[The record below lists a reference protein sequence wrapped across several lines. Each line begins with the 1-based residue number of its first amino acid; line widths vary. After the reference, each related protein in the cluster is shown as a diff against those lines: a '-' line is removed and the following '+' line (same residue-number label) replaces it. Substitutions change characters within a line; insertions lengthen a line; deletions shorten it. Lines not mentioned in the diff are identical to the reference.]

1 MNLTRR
7 SSRPTLYERAQA
19 AELHKQALE
28 ADAAIFDYDGH
39 FDGFQDSR
47 KQKLRAADDE
57 RVERKSRYIESLI
70 AKQKEREREQDIIY
84 ERRLLKER
92 EKEDH
97 LYGDKEKFVT
107 AAYRKKLEEDRKW
120 LEEEKIADARE
131 AADDV
136 TKKGDPSGE
145 FIFIFRCM
153 GNQTD
158 VVFFVCRFLPQPHV
172 EERGGGRGGGHV
184 ARRAGAERQRGGA
197 GEVEGEGGEGT
208 GGGGG
213 REAPRRVRAAAR
225 AGREGGGGGAPAG
238 GSGGTGEAPE
248 AFWTFWRGT
257 GSSQAPGGGGG
268 GGEGGERTGEGGG
281 GGGEGARGAHARG
294 ATKGQGGRRQGEVL
308 GSESREGGFNRG
320 RVLMS
325 IVRNRWFLREE
336 TFVRETKKPCT
347 KS

>member
-7 SSRPTLYERAQA
+7 SSRPTLCERAQA

-136 TKKGDPSGE
+136 TKKGDLSGE
-145 FIFIFRCM
+145 FILIFVTLM

-158 VVFFVCRFLPQPHV
+158 VVFLCTGFYHNLMSRNAAAGAVADTSRAAPEPSASEEELAKLREK
-172 EERGGGRGGGHV
+172 EER
-184 ARRAGAERQRGGA
+184 E
-197 GEVEGEGGEGT
+197 
-208 GGGGG
+208 
-213 REAPRRVRAAAR
+213 RAA
-225 AGREGGGGGAPAG
+225 E
-238 GSGGTGEAPE
+238 
-248 AFWTFWRGT
+248 
-257 GSSQAPGGGGG
+257 
-268 GGEGGERTGEGGG
+268 
-281 GGGEGARGAHARG
+281 EGAR
-294 ATKGQGGRRQGEVL
+294 RRAAYE
-308 GSESREGGFNRG
+308 R
-320 RVLMS
+320 
-325 IVRNRWFLREE
+325 LRELDE
-336 TFVRETKKPCT
+336 KEEAEALRRADPGEPEKRRKPSGPSGGGLEVRRHPAEVEAEERAANERAKAAEEAAKELEAHTLEEQRKAKADDAKARYLARKAAREAST
-347 KS
+347 GGAS

>member
-1 MNLTRR
+1 MDAKSLAAPRSPTLVKTNLTRC
-7 SSRPTLYERAQA
+7 STRPTPIECVQA

-47 KQKLRAADDE
+47 KQKLKAADDE

-136 TKKGDPSGE
+136 TKKGDLSGFYHNLMSRNEAAGAVADKSRAAPEPATGEEELAKRREKEEREREAEEGARRRAAYERLRELDEKEEAEALRRADPAEPEKRRKPSG
-145 FIFIFRCM
+145 
-153 GNQTD
+153 
-158 VVFFVCRFLPQPHV
+158 PS
-172 EERGGGRGGGHV
+172 GGGLEI
-184 ARRAGAERQRGGA
+184 RRHPA
-197 GEVEGEGGEGT
+197 EVEAEE
-208 GGGGG
+208 
-213 REAPRRVRAAAR
+213 RAAAER
-225 AGREGGGGGAPAG
+225 AAAERAAADRAAADAAAEELRAHTLEEQRKSKADDAKARYLARKAAREAAGGA
-238 GSGGTGEAPE
+238 S
-248 AFWTFWRGT
+248 
-257 GSSQAPGGGGG
+257 
-268 GGEGGERTGEGGG
+268 
-281 GGGEGARGAHARG
+281 
-294 ATKGQGGRRQGEVL
+294 
-308 GSESREGGFNRG
+308 
-320 RVLMS
+320 
-325 IVRNRWFLREE
+325 
-336 TFVRETKKPCT
+336 
-347 KS
+347 

>member
-136 TKKGDPSGE
+136 TKKGDLSGE
-145 FIFIFRCM
+145 FIFIFVPLM
-153 GNQTD
+153 GNLTD
-158 VVFFVCRFLPQPHV
+158 VVFLCTGFYHNLMSRNAAAGAVADTSRAAPEPPANSEELAKRREK
-172 EERGGGRGGGHV
+172 EEREREAEEGARRRAAYERLRELDEKEEAEALRRADPGEPEKRRKPSGPSGGGLEV
-184 ARRAGAERQRGGA
+184 RRHPA
-197 GEVEGEGGEGT
+197 EVEAEE
-208 GGGGG
+208 
-213 REAPRRVRAAAR
+213 RAAAER
-225 AGREGGGGGAPAG
+225 AKAAEEAAKELEAHTLEEQRKAKADDAKARYLARKAAREASTGGA
-238 GSGGTGEAPE
+238 S
-248 AFWTFWRGT
+248 
-257 GSSQAPGGGGG
+257 
-268 GGEGGERTGEGGG
+268 
-281 GGGEGARGAHARG
+281 
-294 ATKGQGGRRQGEVL
+294 
-308 GSESREGGFNRG
+308 
-320 RVLMS
+320 
-325 IVRNRWFLREE
+325 
-336 TFVRETKKPCT
+336 
-347 KS
+347 

>member
-47 KQKLRAADDE
+47 KKKLRAADDE

-136 TKKGDPSGE
+136 TKKGDLSGE

-197 GEVEGEGGEGT
+197 GEVEGEGGTGE

-268 GGEGGERTGEGGG
+268 G
-281 GGGEGARGAHARG
+281 
-294 ATKGQGGRRQGEVL
+294 
-308 GSESREGGFNRG
+308 
-320 RVLMS
+320 
-325 IVRNRWFLREE
+325 
-336 TFVRETKKPCT
+336 
-347 KS
+347 